1 MSAPLRTTIIAGI
14 GAVAVTGV
22 AIVAFKNS
30 GASPQEQNLTAGGG
44 RPAAVHAKG
53 IEANPV
59 RPQSAPEGSKSF
71 AESGSGPEL
80 NPGQST
86 SVAVS
91 APASDLAVPTKP
103 RYEPGPSKYKN
114 AKRPEVRTILARV
127 GADHEAEALWLQSI
141 NDPSVPA
148 KERED
153 LIEDLNEDGL
163 SDPAK
168 PTRQDLVLIKSRID
182 LIDRLLPSAMDK
194 VNESA
199 FKEARKDLVNMRTRL
214 EE

>member
-1 MSAPLRTTIIAGI
+1 MSAPLRTIILGAI
-14 GAVAVTGV
+14 GAAAVAGV
-22 AIVAFKNS
+22 AIVAMRDS
-30 GASPQEQNLTAGGG
+30 DVPSQGQAGTAGGEQANAARSKLIASDSVKSQEG
-44 RPAAVHAKG
+44 ANDSKKPAA
-53 IEANPV
+53 
-59 RPQSAPEGSKSF
+59 R
-71 AESGSGPEL
+71 GSGLEL
-80 NPGQST
+80 KSEQLE

-91 APASDLAVPTKP
+91 SPPSKAAVPVKQ

-114 AKRPEVRTILARV
+114 ARRPEVRAILARV

-168 PTRQDLVLIKSRID
+168 PTREDLALIKSRIA
-182 LIDRLLPSAMDK
+182 LIDRLMPSAMDK

-199 FKEARKDLVNMRTRL
+199 FKEARKDLVNMRNRL